1 MRALFIRDA
10 VYDSAVTRLTVIA
23 TDVEEPRH
31 GPDLMFRP
39 LMFRPIWILLAI
51 SVLTGCVSLVSSAT
65 SQMADNISQAISNQ
79 DDPATV
85 RDGAPAYLIMIDGLI
100 EGDPENPDLLLA
112 GAKLYGSYTAAFIE
126 DQPRAQRLAN
136 KSLSY
141 ARRALCIEVV
151 EVCAAVDNKLD
162 QFEASLAGTGKRE
175 LKVLYSFAAA
185 WASWIQVN
193 STDWNAVA
201 DLSKVTSLFERCL
214 VIDETHDGGGAHV
227 YLGVIKSLLPAA
239 LGGKPE
245 LSRVHFERAIEI
257 SGGHNLMISVLMAKH
272 YARNVFNQELHDELL
287 TAVETAPAEY
297 PGYTLINTLAKLEA
311 EQLLAESEDF
321 F

>member
-1 MRALFIRDA
+1 MLRALW
-10 VYDSAVTRLTVIA
+10 V
-23 TDVEEPRH
+23 
-31 GPDLMFRP
+31 
-39 LMFRPIWILLAI
+39 LLII
-51 SVLTGCVSLVSSAT
+51 SVVTGCASLVSSAT
-65 SQMADNISQAISNQ
+65 SEMADNISLAISNQ

-100 EGDPENPDLLLA
+100 EGDPDNQNLLLA
-112 GAKLYGSYTAAFIE
+112 GARLYGSYTAAFIE
-126 DQPRAQRLAN
+126 DEPRAQRLAN
-136 KSLSY
+136 KALSY

-151 EVCAAVDNKLD
+151 EACAAVDSKLD
-162 QFEASLAGTGKRE
+162 QFEASLAGTSKSE
-175 LKVLYSFAAA
+175 LKALYSFAAA

-201 DLSKVTSLFERCL
+201 GLSKVTALFERCL
-214 VIDETHDGGGAHV
+214 VIDESYEGGGAHV

-245 LSRVHFERAIEI
+245 LARVHFERAIEI
-257 SGGHNLMISVLMAKH
+257 SAGHNLMISVLMARH
-272 YARNVFNQELHDELL
+272 YARNVFNQELHDGLL
-287 TAVETAPAEY
+287 TAVEAAPADY

>member
-1 MRALFIRDA
+1 ML
-10 VYDSAVTRLTVIA
+10 
-23 TDVEEPRH
+23 
-31 GPDLMFRP
+31 RP
-39 LMFRPIWILLAI
+39 LWILLI
-51 SVLTGCVSLVSSAT
+51 VSVLSGCASLVSSAT
-65 SQMADNISQAISNQ
+65 SGMADNISLAISNQ

-100 EGDPENPDLLLA
+100 EGDPQNQNLLLA
-112 GAKLYGSYTAAFIE
+112 GARLYGSYTAAFIE
-126 DQPRAQRLAN
+126 DEPRAQRLAS

-141 ARRALCIEVV
+141 ARRALCIEDI
-151 EVCAAVDNKLD
+151 EVCDAIDSKLD
-162 QFEASLAGTGKRE
+162 QFEASLAGTGKSE
-175 LKVLYSFAAA
+175 LKALYSFASA

-193 STDWNAVA
+193 ASDWNAVA
-201 DLSKVTSLFERCL
+201 DLSKVTALFERCL
-214 VIDETHDGGGAHV
+214 VIDEGYDGGGAHV

-245 LSRVHFERAIEI
+245 LARAHFERAIEI
-257 SGGHNLMISVLMAKH
+257 SAGHNLMISVLMAKN
-272 YARNVFNQELHDELL
+272 YARNVFDQELHDALL
-287 TAVETAPAEY
+287 TSVEAAPADY

>member
-1 MRALFIRDA
+1 ML
-10 VYDSAVTRLTVIA
+10 RLL
-23 TDVEEPRH
+23 
-31 GPDLMFRP
+31 G
-39 LMFRPIWILLAI
+39 ILLTI
-51 SVLTGCVSLVSSAT
+51 SVLTGCASLVSSAT
-65 SQMADNISQAISNQ
+65 SGMADNISLAISNQ

-100 EGDPENPDLLLA
+100 EGDPQNQNLLLA
-112 GAKLYGSYTAAFIE
+112 GARLYGSYTSAFIE
-126 DQPRAQRLAN
+126 DEPRAQRLAS

-141 ARRALCIEVV
+141 ARRALCIEDV
-151 EVCAAVDNKLD
+151 EVCNAIDSKLD
-162 QFEASLAGTGKRE
+162 QFEASLAGTGKSE
-175 LKVLYSFAAA
+175 LKALYSFAAA

-193 STDWNAVA
+193 ATDWNAVA
-201 DLSKVTSLFERCL
+201 DLSKVTALFERCL
-214 VIDETHDGGGAHV
+214 IIDERYDGGGAHV

-245 LSRVHFERAIEI
+245 LARAHFERAIEI
-257 SGGHNLMISVLMAKH
+257 SEGHNLMISVLMAKS
-272 YARNVFNQELHDELL
+272 YARNVFDQELHDVLL
-287 TAVETAPAEY
+287 TSVEAAPADY

>member
-1 MRALFIRDA
+1 ML
-10 VYDSAVTRLTVIA
+10 
-23 TDVEEPRH
+23 
-31 GPDLMFRP
+31 RP
-39 LMFRPIWILLAI
+39 LWILLVV
-51 SVLTGCVSLVSSAT
+51 SVLPGCASMISSAT
-65 SQMADNISQAISNQ
+65 SGMADNISLAISNQ

-100 EGDPENPDLLLA
+100 EGDPKNRNLLLA
-112 GAKLYGSYTAAFIE
+112 GARLYGSYTAAFIE
-126 DQPRAQRLAN
+126 DELRAQRLAS

-141 ARRALCIEVV
+141 ARRALCIEDI
-151 EVCAAVDNKLD
+151 EVCDAIDSKLD
-162 QFEASLAGTGKRE
+162 QFEASLAGTGKSE
-175 LKVLYSFAAA
+175 LKALYSFAGA

-193 STDWNAVA
+193 ASDWNAVA
-201 DLSKVTSLFERCL
+201 DLSKVTALFERCL
-214 VIDETHDGGGAHV
+214 VIDEGYDGGGAHV

-245 LSRVHFERAIEI
+245 LARAHFERAIEI
-257 SGGHNLMISVLMAKH
+257 SAGHNLMISVLMAKN
-272 YARNVFNQELHDELL
+272 YARNVFDQELHDALL
-287 TAVETAPAEY
+287 TSVEAAPADY

>member
-1 MRALFIRDA
+1 ML
-10 VYDSAVTRLTVIA
+10 RLL
-23 TDVEEPRH
+23 
-31 GPDLMFRP
+31 G
-39 LMFRPIWILLAI
+39 ILLTI
-51 SVLTGCVSLVSSAT
+51 SVLTGCASLVSSAT
-65 SQMADNISQAISNQ
+65 SGMADNISLAISNQ

-100 EGDPENPDLLLA
+100 EGDPQNQNLLLA
-112 GAKLYGSYTAAFIE
+112 GARLYGSYTSAFIE
-126 DQPRAQRLAN
+126 DEPRAQRLAS

-141 ARRALCIEVV
+141 ARRALCIEDV
-151 EVCAAVDNKLD
+151 EVCNAIDSKLD
-162 QFEASLAGTGKRE
+162 QFEASLASTGKSE
-175 LKVLYSFAAA
+175 LKALYSFAAA

-193 STDWNAVA
+193 ATDWNAVA
-201 DLSKVTSLFERCL
+201 DLSKVTALFERCL
-214 VIDETHDGGGAHV
+214 VIDERYDGGGAHV

-245 LSRVHFERAIEI
+245 LARAHFERAIEI
-257 SGGHNLMISVLMAKH
+257 SEGRNLMISVLMAKN
-272 YARNVFNQELHDELL
+272 YARNVFDQELHDVLL
-287 TAVETAPAEY
+287 TSVEAAPADY